1 MSKFIYQSPGRYV
14 QGKGIVSSIA
24 EETERLG
31 SHALIIADEVVWNI
45 TEEKI
50 KESFSANNN
59 VDFEYEVFK
68 GESSEEEIQRIVKQ
82 YKEKNIDVVIGLGGG
97 KALDTGKAVAFE
109 LKASVIDFAS
119 TASMDAPTA
128 AVSVIVDSE
137 IVAQAPVRLFAS
149 GMSDGLA
156 TLIEVESTLRRQG
169 QNMFHG
175 KPTLA
180 SLAIAQKCEEVI
192 FEYGYSAYTSVEK
205 HIVTPQ
211 VDAVIEAN
219 TLLSGLGFENGG
231 LAGAHAIHNGFTA
244 LEGDIH
250 HLTHGEKV
258 AYGILVQLVLE
269 NAPTEKFMKYKTFFD
284 NINMPTTLEGLHIEN
299 TSYEELVQVG
309 ERALT
314 PNDTFANLSDKITA
328 DEIADAILT
337 VNDLSKSQFN

>member
-1 MSKFIYQSPGRYV
+1 
-14 QGKGIVSSIA
+14 
-24 EETERLG
+24 
-31 SHALIIADEVVWNI
+31 
-45 TEEKI
+45 
-50 KESFSANNN
+50 
-59 VDFEYEVFK
+59 
-68 GESSEEEIQRIVKQ
+68 
-82 YKEKNIDVVIGLGGG
+82 
-97 KALDTGKAVAFE
+97 
-109 LKASVIDFAS
+109 
-119 TASMDAPTA
+119 ASMDAPTA
-128 AVSVIVDSE
+128 AVSVIYNEDGSFSGYEFYPKNPDTVIVDSE